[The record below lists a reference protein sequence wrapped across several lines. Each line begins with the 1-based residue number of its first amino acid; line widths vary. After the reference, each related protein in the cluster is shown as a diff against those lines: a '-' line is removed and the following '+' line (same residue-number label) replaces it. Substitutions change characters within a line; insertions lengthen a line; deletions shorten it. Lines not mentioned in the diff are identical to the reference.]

1 MEHGVPPSQ
10 TPGIFVE
17 EAPRGERRIATPPT
31 TLTAFVGRTLRG
43 PVNEPVAVSN
53 MDDFRRTFGDPWSA
67 SPMWDCVNDYFENGG
82 RAALIVRVINGGRRA
97 RLLLPAADRGLQLEA
112 QNPGAHEW
120 LRASIDYDNID
131 PADGQSFNLVLQRV
145 QGPRSE
151 RVLAQEIYARLS
163 VDPSSRR
170 FAADALLESEL
181 IRVRGPVPS
190 IRPDRTIGP
199 GPGAPVEWIEA
210 ERTGADGGPL
220 TNYDIIGSEADASG
234 IFALNKVPYVHL
246 VCVPAP
252 EPEYGL
258 GPAALLA
265 ATRLCRQRRAMLVLD
280 PPAGCA
286 TPAELMAHLERLNF
300 ANENV
305 IMTYPWI
312 VGGASADDQDA
323 PRPSCGAVAGT
334 LARNDRSPD
343 AWTPWS
349 QAPRLLRGGARP
361 AWPVAPADADRLNGH
376 GVNVLR
382 ETAGG
387 RVLILGE
394 RTLAGSGCA
403 VSAYRSIRTRRLA
416 LLVEEALRHGTRWVV
431 FENPGSGLRAQVRAQ
446 VEDFLAGLEAA
457 GAFVSG
463 GGYPPYFVKCDAET
477 NPQGDDARGTLHMLV
492 GFAAVE
498 AGDYLVFRV
507 SQTVESARV
516 VPVSIDRFRFADA

>member
-1 MEHGVPPSQ
+1 VPATQ
-10 TPGIFVE
+10 TPGIYVE
-17 EAPRGERRIATPPT
+17 EAPRGERRITTPPT

-53 MDDFRRTFGDPWSA
+53 MDDFRRTFGDPWPA
-67 SPMWDCVNDYFENGG
+67 SPMWACVNDYFENGG
-82 RAALIVRVINGGRRA
+82 RAALVVRVINGGRRV

-112 QNPGAHEW
+112 RSPGAMEW
-120 LRASIDYDNID
+120 LRASVDYDNLD

-145 QGPRSE
+145 DGPGSE

-181 IRVRGPVPS
+181 IMVRGPVPG

-199 GPGAPVEWIEA
+199 GPGAPVEWVEA
-210 ERTGADGGPL
+210 ERTGSDGGPL
-220 TNYDIIGSEADASG
+220 TNYDIIGSESDASG
-234 IFALNKVPYVHL
+234 VFALNKVPYVHL
-246 VCVPAP
+246 VCIPAP
-252 EPEYGL
+252 NPEDGL

-265 ATRLCRQRRAMLVLD
+265 ANRLCRQRRAMLVLD
-280 PPAGCA
+280 PPASCA
-286 TPAELMAHLERLNF
+286 TSSELVAYLERLNF

-312 VGGASADDQDA
+312 VGGGAAEESGA

-334 LARNDRSPD
+334 LARNDRSRD
-343 AWTPWS
+343 AWTPWAA
-349 QAPRLLRGGARP
+349 APRLLRGRARP
-361 AWPVAPADADRLNGH
+361 ARLIAPRDAERLNRL

-387 RVLILGE
+387 RVLLLGE

-403 VSAYRSIRTRRLA
+403 TSAYQSIRTRRLA
-416 LLVEEALRHGTRWVV
+416 LLIEEALRHGTRWVV
-431 FENPGSGLRAQVRAQ
+431 FESPGPALRAQVRTL
-446 VEDFLAGLEAA
+446 VEDFLGELEAL

-463 GGYPPYFVKCDAET
+463 GGYPPYFVKCDAQT
-477 NPQGDDARGTLHMLV
+477 NPQGDDARGTLHLLV

-498 AGDYLVFRV
+498 PGDYLVFRV

-516 VPVSIDRFRFADA
+516 VPVSIDRFRFAGA